1 MKVSGSHI
9 ERVKEWT
16 NIGYEAS
23 ERSTIQSTVEKLSKE
38 GKHVINIIHGDK
50 TKIGGDYTKTI
61 TFLWETDTEDPLY
74 KALMEKEAEM
84 KRLGREVGKQ
94 KDLLNAENAKIKKI
108 LKEIA
113 DLKERI
119 KTAESNDLYT
129 EKDLKKMD
137 TENILKFFLLGMGC
151 IALCVVSFF
160 LGCNRY
166 IVESG
171 ILRFFFIAGA
181 IVGFIPLAI
190 FFFAMVKDE
199 IKDSKTRLDRL
210 NRKNELIINDQKNLN
225 FLKTEIV
232 RKQDELKI
240 CEENRK
246 KLLAELQKKEKDF
259 EEFERNS

>member
-50 TKIGGDYTKTI
+50 TMIGGDYTKSI
-61 TFLWETDTEDPLY
+61 TFLWEADTEEPIY
-74 KALMEKEAEM
+74 KALMDKAAEE
-84 KRLGREVGKQ
+84 KRLEDELYQQ
-94 KDLLNAENAKIKKI
+94 KLLLISENTKIKNI
-108 LKEIA
+108 LQEIA
-113 DLKERI
+113 DIEKRI

-137 TENILKFFLLGMGC
+137 TEDILKFFLLGMGC
-151 IALCVVSFF
+151 VALCVLFFF

-171 ILRFFFIAGA
+171 ILRFIFIAGA
-181 IVGFIPLAI
+181 IVGCIPMAI
-190 FFFAMVKDE
+190 FFFAMVKDG

-210 NRKNELIINDQKNLN
+210 NSKNESIINDQKNLN

-232 RKQDELKI
+232 RKQDELKK
-240 CEENRK
+240 CEANRT
-246 KLLAELQKKEKDF
+246 KLLAELQKKEKYL
-259 EEFERNS
+259 EEFKKKS